1 MGQSIRGV
9 AAFQTEINSNQLSP
23 QTLQVDQRFHN
34 DEDTITVADYILSR
48 LVETG
53 VTVPL
58 NPWNTPPDLTDTLV

>member
-9 AAFQTEINSNQLSP
+9 AAQTEINSKRLSL
-23 QTLQVDQRFHN
+23 QTLQVDQKCYN
-34 DEDTITVADYILSR
+34 AEDTITVADYILSR

-58 NPWNTPPDLTDTLV
+58 NLWNTPTGAC